1 MLKRILLVALA
12 VLLCLS
18 LLSGCGQKKIQ
29 ETATEAVVVSQS
41 GNYEFHGTSKGMAW
55 ISPVGSDERL
65 LEGSI
70 KVREENSAI
79 TITFNGDIMDVVGD
93 PVWVTFTYPVNGTDE
108 TFAIHRRKLMDAL
121 QCEGVILNTAA
132 GGTGIGAGLLFWNN
146 GTVQTMVLKIQSTH
160 NYSYSPEEG
169 LKIETTP
176 EQEATFGRLWLESY
190 DEAAGVY
197 TIGYDL
203 TVPMPAFLPNPGTFE
218 VTDEQLQAVFGDDAV
233 YTPTEPSASDETAS
247 DASAESSA
255 SEEEAPDA
263 SEEAPA
269 SDETAQDASEEAP
282 ASDETAQD
290 ASDETA
296 QDASEE
302 APVPE
307 EEAAD

>member
-1 MLKRILLVALA
+1 MLKRIIAAALA

-18 LLSGCGQKKIQ
+18 LLAGCGQKKAAEQ
-29 ETATEAVVVSQS
+29 TSEAVVVSQD
-41 GNYEFHGTSKGMAW
+41 GNYEFHGTAKGLAW

-108 TFAIHRRKLMDAL
+108 TFAIHRRKLMEAL
-121 QCEGVILNTAA
+121 DCEGVVLNTAA
-132 GGTGIGAGLLFWNN
+132 GGTGFGSGLLFWNN

-203 TVPMPAFLPNPGTFE
+203 TVNIPPFLPNPGTFE
-218 VTDEQLQAVFGDDAV
+218 VTDEQLEAAFGDDAV
-233 YTPTEPSASDETAS
+233 YTPPAATDASGEPAQADASAEQEAASDETAPDEAAASDETAS
-247 DASAESSA
+247 AEAELASGEAVADEAEI
-255 SEEEAPDA
+255 
-263 SEEAPA
+263 
-269 SDETAQDASEEAP
+269 SD
-282 ASDETAQD
+282 
-290 ASDETA
+290 
-296 QDASEE
+296 
-302 APVPE
+302 
-307 EEAAD
+307 

>member
-233 YTPTEPSASDETAS
+233 YTPTEAAASDELASAESSASEETAS
-247 DASAESSA
+247 DASAESPA

-269 SDETAQDASEEAP
+269 SDESI
-282 ASDETAQD
+282 
-290 ASDETA
+290 

>member
-1 MLKRILLVALA
+1 MLKRIIAVALA

-18 LLSGCGQKKIQ
+18 LLVGCGQKKAQ
-29 ETATEAVVVSQS
+29 EQAGEAVVVSQD
-41 GNYEFHGTSKGMAW
+41 GNYEFHGTAKGLAW

-93 PVWVTFTYPVNGTDE
+93 PVWATFTYPVNGTDE

-121 QCEGVILNTAA
+121 GCEGVILNTAA

-197 TIGYDL
+197 QVGYDL
-203 TVPMPAFLPNPGTFE
+203 TVPMPPFLPNPGTFE
-218 VTDEQLQAVFGDDAV
+218 VTDEQLEAAFGDDAV
-233 YTPTEPSASDETAS
+233 YTPSAAAGTSGEPAADASGETAASGESAASDDA
-247 DASAESSA
+247 ASAEASQDVSA
-255 SEEEAPDA
+255 EPAP
-263 SEEAPA
+263 EPEPA
-269 SDETAQDASEEAP
+269 E
-282 ASDETAQD
+282 
-290 ASDETA
+290 
-296 QDASEE
+296 
-302 APVPE
+302 
-307 EEAAD
+307 